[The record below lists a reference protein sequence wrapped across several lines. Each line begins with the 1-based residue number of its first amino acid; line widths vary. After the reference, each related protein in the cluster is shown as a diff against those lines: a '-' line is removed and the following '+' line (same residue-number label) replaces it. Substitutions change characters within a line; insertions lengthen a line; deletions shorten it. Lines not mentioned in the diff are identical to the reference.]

1 MDTTS
6 NATSESTSGA
16 QFDPEILAGNM
27 TMRQAWNT
35 SWNVNTVG
43 TQIMTAT
50 FAPLLL
56 KSHDPRLL
64 FMTSGTSTLTGTEN
78 LASPINKVPAAGWP
92 KTTLTPQ
99 NNIPAYRSSKCGM
112 NMMMRGTSQNSPLPY
127 LLLVANMFP
136 VPHSEWHRML
146 KEDGVKVWCL
156 SPGFLATGLG
166 GDLQANKNI
175 GAGDPPTAGQFV
187 RAVLEGQRDA
197 DVGRVLLRDGL
208 QPW

>member
-1 MDTTS
+1 
-6 NATSESTSGA
+6 
-16 QFDPEILAGNM
+16 
-27 TMRQAWNT
+27 MRQAWNV

-78 LASPINKVPAAGWP
+78 LALPINKVSAAGWP
-92 KTTLTPQ
+92 KTTLTAQ
-99 NNIPAYRSSKCGM
+99 TNIPAYRSSKCGM
-112 NMMMRGTSQNSPLPY
+112 NMMMRGTSQNSPLPQSILRPNIF
-127 LLLVANMFP
+127 LLPN
-136 VPHSEWHRML
+136 SEWHRML

-166 GDLQANKNI
+166 GDQEANKSV
-175 GAGDPPTAGQFV
+175 GAGDPALAGQFV
-187 RAVLEGQRDA
+187 RTVLEGQRDA

>member
-1 MDTTS
+1 
-6 NATSESTSGA
+6 
-16 QFDPEILAGNM
+16 
-27 TMRQAWNT
+27 MRQAWNT

-92 KTTLTPQ
+92 KTTLTAQ
-99 NNIPAYRSSKCGM
+99 NNLPAYRSSKCGM
-112 NMMMRGTSQNSPLPY
+112 NMMMRGMSQHCSLPHPIF
-127 LLLVANMFP
+127 LTNLFFVT
-136 VPHSEWHRML
+136 HSEWHRML

-166 GDLQANKNI
+166 GDVEANKSI
-175 GAGDPPTAGQFV
+175 GAGDPAIAGHFV
-187 RAVLEGQRDA
+187 RAVLEGRRDA
-197 DVGRVLLRDGL
+197 DVGRVLLREGL